1 MLRAVGCR
9 ERHPVQAQIGSE
21 GEEVVPENQNE
32 RPWWETGA
40 APEPV
45 LPAKARKHRPLIIGA
60 FVVVAV
66 GALAF
71 FLSMFSMRM

>member
-1 MLRAVGCR
+1 M
-9 ERHPVQAQIGSE
+9 PDD
-21 GEEVVPENQNE
+21 QNE

-45 LPAKARKHRPLIIGA
+45 LPAKARRYRLLIGGA
-60 FVVVAV
+60 VVLVAV
-66 GALAF
+66 SALYL

>member
-1 MLRAVGCR
+1 VA
-9 ERHPVQAQIGSE
+9 
-21 GEEVVPENQNE
+21 PEDHDE

-45 LPAKARKHRPLIIGA
+45 LPAKARKHRPLITGA